1 MVTEEFNRF
10 IGIIEKL
17 KAEAAAAA
25 AAGSASSSASA
36 SASASSASDGVN
48 TSCTFQL
55 SDFTFE
61 RSGERGY
68 YVMSLASAPSIQI
81 DIVEYVTALEADPNT
96 GVQRQ
101 ILQHNMDDVTSA

>member
-25 AAGSASSSASA
+25 AAGLASSSSSASA
-36 SASASSASDGVN
+36 SSADGVN

-81 DIVEYVTALEADPNT
+81 DIVEYVTALEADPDT

-101 ILQHNMDDVTSA
+101 VLKHNMDDVTSA

>member
-25 AAGSASSSASA
+25 AAGSASSSA

-81 DIVEYVTALEADPNT
+81 DIVEYVTALEADPDT

-101 ILQHNMDDVTSA
+101 VLKHNMDDVTSA

>member
-17 KAEAAAAA
+17 KAEAAAAT
-25 AAGSASSSASA
+25 AAGSPSASA
-36 SASASSASDGVN
+36 SASASADGVN

-81 DIVEYVTALEADPNT
+81 DIVEYVTALEADPAT
-96 GVQRQ
+96 GEQRQ
-101 ILQHNMDDVTSA
+101 MLKHNMDDVTSA

>member
-25 AAGSASSSASA
+25 AAGSSSSSASA
-36 SASASSASDGVN
+36 SSVDGVN

-81 DIVEYVTALEADPNT
+81 DIVEYVTALEADPDT

-101 ILQHNMDDVTSA
+101 VLKHNMDDVTSART